1 MNSIKY
7 MIKKQYLLFLV
18 IVALFWNIP
27 SVQCAS
33 WIYINFNNSETKTR
47 QVGLGLSGPDGVEK
61 MAISNYVDFRDG
73 NWEPFQSSKNWY
85 LSFGSGTKS
94 VYVKYRDKSG
104 KETVIFNDTIQ
115 LVVPKD
121 MQVDFTINKGDKNT
135 NLRYV
140 SLSATWSPGVESIRF
155 SNNSKDFSQS
165 NWVTISK
172 DFSWI
177 LSSGSG
183 DKMVYAQFMDG
194 NGKTKTVSK
203 KITYKQPVNYLMEGT
218 LLKGQSS
225 TIYYLGFDGKLH
237 PFFNSAIYH
246 SWYSDFK
253 NILQVS
259 NAKLQQYSVGSP
271 VCVRQGTWLVR
282 FSNNERKY
290 AVEPG
295 CRLTPIWS
303 DTHAQILYGSKW
315 KKRVLVLPEV
325 LQSVYGRA
333 DIGFSTSTID
343 NDGDFV
349 DKATEDSYGSSDYEL
364 DSDSDGLGDYE
375 EVFYWFSDPISK
387 NTDGDDFNDGA
398 EVVKGY
404 SPVGGGKF
412 ASLPIGTY
420 SYPKG
425 TVMKEKASGKLYYVN
440 NDGKYYGVSDS
451 AFASNFFDSKFVVA
465 QTFKIPFTSSGSLN
479 SKAGESIYKPQVM
492 TESGGLVNL

>member
-1 MNSIKY
+1 

-18 IVALFWNIP
+18 IFWLFAGVQ
-27 SVQCAS
+27 SVQGAS
-33 WIYINFNNSETKTR
+33 WIYINYNNSETKIR
-47 QVGLGLSGPDGVEK
+47 QVGLGLSGPDNVEK

-73 NWEPFQSSKNWY
+73 FWEPFQSSKIWY
-85 LSFGSGTKS
+85 LTYGSGTKS
-94 VYVKYRDKSG
+94 VYVKYKDKSG

-121 MQVDFTINKGDKNT
+121 MQVDFTVNKGDANV
-135 NLRYV
+135 NSRYV
-140 SLSATWSPGVESIRF
+140 SLALTWSAGVESARF
-155 SNNSKDFSQS
+155 GNSSNDLSSAS
-165 NWVTISK
+165 WITISK
-172 DFSWI
+172 DFSWV

-183 DKMVYAQFMDG
+183 DKTVYAQFIDG

-203 KITYKQPVNYLMEGT
+203 KITYKQPANYLAEGT

-237 PFFNSAIYH
+237 PFFNGAIYH

-259 NAKLQQYSVGSP
+259 NAKLQQYSIGSP
-271 VCVRQGTWLVR
+271 VCARQGTWIVQ
-282 FSNNERKY
+282 FGNNERKY

-295 CRLTPIWS
+295 CRLAPIWS

-325 LQSVYGRA
+325 LGSVYSRA
-333 DIGFSTSTID
+333 SSDFSTSTVD
-343 NDGDFV
+343 NDADWV
-349 DKATEDSYGSSDYEL
+349 DKTTEDSYGSSDYEV
-364 DSDSDGLGDYE
+364 DSDNDGLGDYE
-375 EVFYWFSDPISK
+375 EVYYWFSDPISD
-387 NTDGDDFNDGA
+387 NTDSDGFKDGA

-412 ASLPIGTY
+412 TSLPTGTY

-425 TVMKEKASGKLYYVN
+425 TVVKEKISGNLYYIN
-440 NDGKYYGVSDS
+440 SDGKFYNVSDS
-451 AFASNFFDSKFVVA
+451 AFAANRFDSKFIVKE
-465 QTFKIPFTSSGSLN
+465 TFDILFSSSGSLN
-479 SKAGESIYKPQVM
+479 SGGAENIYRPQVI
-492 TESGGLVNL
+492 TEGGGLINL